1 MKTTGMGHQIE
12 ALRRSNGKNGFGYL
26 MEQGTGKTWT
36 TLADGERLY
45 ASGCIDAIFIVA
57 PRGVHT
63 NWIRREIPTH
73 MDCDV
78 IARAWRS
85 GAGKAEMK
93 KIEELLIPR
102 KPGEP
107 MRLRVFAI
115 NIDAISTKEGLAFS
129 RKFLN
134 CTKALFVIDESS
146 RIKNP
151 KAKRTEVIMSLRHL
165 AEYHRILSGT
175 PITNAPMDIF
185 AQMEFLESGLLG
197 TTSYRAFTAEY
208 AELVDYKSIA
218 DEDPNRPNPAAILD
232 EDYYRNKAM
241 LKKNPRLAYSQVV
254 KKKEDGT
261 PAWKNLEK
269 LQGLLAPHTFRVLKR
284 DCLDLPDK
292 VYSTVFFDLGNKQ
305 MSAYKLLKEELRII
319 LEDETETAVA
329 RLAAIV
335 KLQQIT
341 SGFVMKPDGSGIL
354 CVGEDNPRL
363 DVLCELVE
371 DTPGKLIVWAR
382 FKEEIRAISAAL
394 RKAGRKV
401 VEYHG
406 GVKTQDRENAV
417 DEFQKGDADVFV
429 GQPQSGGIGLTLT
442 AATTVIYY
450 SNDYNSETR
459 KQSEDRAHRIGT
471 TAHVLYIDIIA
482 TETIDEDITRAL
494 VAKDQ
499 LSMTILGDG
508 RAASGAYLRL
518 PPPGD
523 NCDVIKNG

>member
-1 MKTTGMGHQIE
+1 MKTKSMAHQAE
-12 ALRRSNGKNGFGYL
+12 ALRRSNGKKGFGYL

-36 TLADGERLY
+36 TLADGERLFAGGY
-45 ASGCIDAIFIVA
+45 IDAIFIVA

-85 GAGKAEMK
+85 GAGKAETK
-93 KIEELLIPR
+93 RIEELLIPR

-107 MRLRVFAI
+107 LRLRVFAI
-115 NIDAISTKEGLAFS
+115 NIDAISTKEGLAFA

-134 CTKALFVIDESS
+134 CTKAMFVIDESS

-185 AQMEFLESGLLG
+185 SQMEFLESGLLG

-208 AELVDYKSIA
+208 AELVDYKAIA
-218 DEDPNRPNPAAILD
+218 DESPAAFLD
-232 EDYYRNKAM
+232 DDYYRNKAM
-241 LKKNPRLAYSQVV
+241 LKKNPRLVYSQVV

-269 LQGLLAPHTFRVLKR
+269 LQALLAPHTFRVLKR

-292 VYSTVFFDLGNKQ
+292 VYTTTFFDLGSKQ
-305 MSAYKLLKEELRII
+305 MAAYKLLKEELRII

-341 SGFVMKPDGSGIL
+341 SGFVMKPDGTGIL
-354 CVGEDNPRL
+354 YVGEDNPRL
-363 DVLCELVE
+363 DALLEIVE
-371 DTPGKLIVWAR
+371 DTPGKIIVWAR

-406 GVKTQDRENAV
+406 GVKTQDREDAV
-417 DEFQKGDADVFV
+417 DNFQKGDADVFV

-442 AATTVIYY
+442 AATCVIYY

-471 TAHVLYIDIIA
+471 TVHVLYIDIIA
-482 TETIDEDITRAL
+482 TDTIDEDITRAL

-499 LSMTILGDG
+499 LSMKILGDNNG
-508 RAASGAYLRL
+508 ARPASGAYLRL